1 MRLPG
6 RLSPGF
12 QASTYLLRR
21 LVKFLLIFGAYRD
34 TDLL

>member
-1 MRLPG
+1 MRLPA

-12 QASTYLLRR
+12 QASAYPLLR

-34 TDLL
+34 TDPL

>member
-1 MRLPG
+1 MRLPA
-6 RLSPGF
+6 RLSPDF
-12 QASTYLLRR
+12 QAFAYPLRR